1 MSLQLF
7 YTDKVPSELK
17 KLAVIC
23 HEGRNT
29 QLTNDIL
36 FSGLDATGSN
46 KFEIWQTTSEVYDSS
61 FKDFYIKST
70 KDYMFGCFI
79 ANLKNNNFEDQL
91 YYFYD
96 EIFKFTEETNFN
108 IAKIWHYIPH
118 FLKKRSDGKNNY
130 DLMCEVR
137 KKIYA
142 KNRISDCYPAS
153 TAVSIKNTNLVI
165 YFIATPKKIIEVK
178 NVNQTAPYKYP
189 SGYVSTHPLFSR
201 AILIDKEEK
210 IFVSGTASIEGH
222 ETKHHGN
229 IELQYEQICKNLKS
243 LIKNYDINEE
253 DLSNVKIYL
262 SSNAMDAKLM
272 RKFYDKYKD
281 KFITIESELCR
292 ENLLIEIDG
301 IY

>member
-96 EIFKFTEETNFN
+96 EIFKFTEEINFN
-108 IAKIWHYIPH
+108 IAKI
-118 FLKKRSDGKNNY
+118 
-130 DLMCEVR
+130 
-137 KKIYA
+137 
-142 KNRISDCYPAS
+142 
-153 TAVSIKNTNLVI
+153 
-165 YFIATPKKIIEVK
+165 
-178 NVNQTAPYKYP
+178 
-189 SGYVSTHPLFSR
+189 
-201 AILIDKEEK
+201 
-210 IFVSGTASIEGH
+210 
-222 ETKHHGN
+222 
-229 IELQYEQICKNLKS
+229 
-243 LIKNYDINEE
+243 
-253 DLSNVKIYL
+253 
-262 SSNAMDAKLM
+262 
-272 RKFYDKYKD
+272 
-281 KFITIESELCR
+281 
-292 ENLLIEIDG
+292 
-301 IY
+301 